1 MASPFAYLASR
12 TRKAMKIAD
21 ETAMRDIDNGFA
33 TQSEFSER
41 MQTYFE
47 FECRQVVREL
57 RFMKIMKEHIQND
70 LEEVMGVEQ
79 KQPSAYFISIRPD
92 DTKVSFDEFRQKTL
106 EFVTRKCFVSYA
118 LSFEQKGVL
127 PSELGKGFHCHIVA
141 KMNQRSKGEVLRDLK
156 STWRTWIQ
164 DDRLA
169 PNCIDVKVTK
179 NPEQLV
185 QSYLI
190 DYKSDDEHKIA
201 TKSMDDLWRTHEGIE
216 PLYTSDRLSSPDGD
230 L

>member
-12 TRKAMKIAD
+12 TRRAMKNAD
-21 ETAMRDIDNGFA
+21 DAALRDVEHGYAPREN
-33 TQSEFSER
+33 FSSLVH
-41 MQTYFE
+41 TYFE
-47 FECRQVVREL
+47 VECKQVVREL
-57 RFMKIMKEHIQND
+57 QFMKVMKEHIQND
-70 LEEVMGVEQ
+70 LEEIMGVEQ
-79 KQPSAYFISIRPD
+79 APSSYFISIRPD
-92 DTKVSFDEFRQKTL
+92 DTKTAFDDFRQKIL
-106 EFVTRKCFVSYA
+106 EFVTRKCFLSYA

-141 KMNQRSKGEVLRDLK
+141 KMRQRSKGEVLRDLK
-156 STWRTWIQ
+156 STFKTWLD

-185 QSYLI
+185 QTYLV
-190 DYKSDDEHKIA
+190 DYKSDDEHKEI
-201 TKSMDDLWRTHEGIE
+201 TKGMDDLWRREMGIP

>member
-1 MASPFAYLASR
+1 MASPFAYIASR
-12 TRKAMKIAD
+12 TRKAMREA
-21 ETAMRDIDNGFA
+21 ERMAMSDIDNGD
-33 TQSEFSER
+33 TTSYGELERKYFSF
-41 MQTYFE
+41 Q
-47 FECRQVVREL
+47 CRQVVREL
-57 RFMKIMKEHIQND
+57 QFMKVMKDHIQND
-70 LEEVMGVEQ
+70 LEEIMGVER
-79 KQPSAYFISIRPD
+79 QPSAYFISIRPD
-92 DTKVSFDEFRQKTL
+92 DTKVTFDEFRQKVL

-156 STWRTWIQ
+156 STWRTWIE

-179 NPEQLV
+179 NPDQLV
-185 QSYLI
+185 QTYLI
-190 DYKSDDEHKIA
+190 DYKSDDEHKVV
-201 TKSMDDLWRTHEGIE
+201 TKGMDELWRTHEGIE
-216 PLYTSDRLSSPDGD
+216 PLYTMDRLSSPDGD